1 MRIATFNLENLGSR
15 LGDREEFQQR
25 LDTLRP
31 QLRRLDADIICLQEI
46 NAKRAG
52 PGEERQLTAL
62 DQLLQETA
70 LSDFHRVSTYH
81 PATGHP
87 ADRHNLA
94 ILSRWP
100 ITSHGQIH
108 HTLVQPPIHTFITA
122 DPPGAGSR
130 AFRWDRPFLHACI
143 TLADE
148 TMLHVI
154 NLHLKAPLAAAIPG
168 QKLDKFAWKSAS
180 GWAEGF
186 YLASQKRAG
195 QALEVRLFI
204 DRLFDDDPDAKIL
217 VAGDFNAGEREV
229 PARIIAAELEDTSN
243 GHLAAR
249 IMVPLEHSLP
259 DSQRYTVIHRGRKV
273 MLDHM
278 FASRALLSTYLG
290 IEIHNE
296 ALGDELVAYAAIDGS
311 PESYHAPIVAAF
323 RTG

>member
-1 MRIATFNLENLGSR
+1 M
-15 LGDREEFQQR
+15 
-25 LDTLRP
+25 
-31 QLRRLDADIICLQEI
+31 
-46 NAKRAG
+46 
-52 PGEERQLTAL
+52 
-62 DQLLQETA
+62 
-70 LSDFHRVSTYH
+70 
-81 PATGHP
+81 PA
-87 ADRHNLA
+87 A
-94 ILSRWP
+94 S
-100 ITSHGQIH
+100 
-108 HTLVQPPIHTFITA
+108 
-122 DPPGAGSR
+122 
-130 AFRWDRPFLHACI
+130 
-143 TLADE
+143 
-148 TMLHVI
+148 
-154 NLHLKAPLAAAIPG
+154 
-168 QKLDKFAWKSAS
+168 WKSAS

-249 IMVPLEHSLP
+249 TMVPLEHSLP
-259 DSQRYTVIHRGRKV
+259 ESQRYTVIHRGRKV